1 MDRQTEKRNHDE
13 SDRREALVE
22 GGDQRTAGIWAL
34 ESGGRNRPLPAAA
47 PARRA
52 LTRRTTPAADYTV
65 ATGAWARHPV
75 EYVVLNAVTIP
86 LVLLLAVLVRDVRA
100 LGVNA

>member
-1 MDRQTEKRNHDE
+1 MSAPSVSKWAQRFDR
-13 SDRREALVE
+13 E
-22 GGDQRTAGIWAL
+22 GLDGLKDHERL
-34 ESGGRNRPLPAAA
+34 ESGRSKAGAGIDPCRL
-47 PARRA
+47 RR
-52 LTRRTTPAADYTV
+52 RRGGPCRERTTPAADYTVV